1 MLVLARFYKKL
12 TTRQQ
17 HLLVGSSAT
26 LSILFVY
33 MLSRLIAEL
42 LFVVAECVHLGGIIG
57 LIFSVRRRKS
67 AAGISLKTQILTV
80 VFLVVRFYC
89 SLVMEKD
96 IHTLLDVV
104 TAGLTVYLIMY
115 IRNNLKGTYSK
126 QDDSLRIEFLLAPC
140 ALLAILVQP
149 SGNHMYLHRVLWAFA
164 VYVESVSILPQLKM
178 MQNMKVITQLFAAH
192 YVFALGCAR
201 GLSFLHWVFEFAL
214 NGIAVYNSMG
224 RGLWPALVILSE
236 VVQTAIYADFCYYY
250 VRSIVRGESVIKLP
264 V

>member
-80 VFLVVRFYC
+80 IFLVVRFYC

-96 IHTLLDVV
+96 IHTLLD
-104 TAGLTVYLIMY
+104 
-115 IRNNLKGTYSK
+115 K
-126 QDDSLRIEFLLAPC
+126 
-140 ALLAILVQP
+140 
-149 SGNHMYLHRVLWAFA
+149 
-164 VYVESVSILPQLKM
+164 
-178 MQNMKVITQLFAAH
+178 
-192 YVFALGCAR
+192 
-201 GLSFLHWVFEFAL
+201 
-214 NGIAVYNSMG
+214 
-224 RGLWPALVILSE
+224 
-236 VVQTAIYADFCYYY
+236 
-250 VRSIVRGESVIKLP
+250 
-264 V
+264 